1 MPFISTKL
9 HFSKHRD
16 TYVAISASI
25 VTFLTYASVYAFRK
39 PFTVG
44 SYSKAPHIFGMEYKD
59 ALVIAQ
65 VIGYMLS
72 KFYGIKFIAE
82 LKRFGR
88 GKLIVSLV
96 GISWTALLFFAIVPP
111 PFNIVFLFINGFPL
125 GIIWGIVFSFVEGR
139 KATDFIGASLAV
151 SFIFSSGFV
160 KSVAE
165 YLKITYH
172 VTDWWLAFM
181 TGLVFF
187 LPLLFFVFL
196 LEKIPSPSEA
206 DIESRIVRLPMNK
219 LQRKKFFREF
229 EYGLVLLIILYVFLT
244 VFRDIRDNFAADI
257 WRELGFGSEPS
268 VFTSTEIPITII
280 VLVMIGSMILIRK
293 NRRALVITHII
304 IAGGF
309 LISGISSWMFINHN
323 LSAFMWM
330 MLVGLGLYIG
340 YIPFNCIIFE
350 RMIAT
355 FKKGGNVGFLM
366 YIADSFGYMG
376 SMSVIISKSVFSNK
390 LSWTTVYS
398 HGVVYLS
405 IVGVA
410 GTFLALHYF
419 NKKYKNEN
427 SMEITPDNLILKPL
441 ILTQE
446 ENSEPKLCV
455 NQQL

>member
-1 MPFISTKL
+1 MKVKFISTKL
-9 HFSKHRD
+9 YFSKYRE
-16 TYVAISASI
+16 TYVAIFASI

-44 SYSKAPHIFGMEYKD
+44 SYSMAPHILGMEYKD

-88 GKLIVSLV
+88 GKLILLLV
-96 GISWTALLFFAIVPP
+96 GISWIALLFFAIVPP
-111 PFNIVFLFINGFPL
+111 PFNIIFIFINGFPL
-125 GIIWGIVFSFVEGR
+125 GIIWGIVFTFVEGR

-181 TGLVFF
+181 TGLVFI

-206 DIESRIVRLPMNK
+206 DIKSRIVRLPMNK
-219 LQRKKFFREF
+219 QERKKFFREF

-257 WRELGFGSEPS
+257 WRELGFGNEPS
-268 VFTSTEIPITII
+268 VFTATEMPITII
-280 VLVMIGSMILIRK
+280 VLVMIGSMILIRN
-293 NRRALVITHII
+293 NRRALVITHVII
-304 IAGGF
+304 VGGF
-309 LISGISSWMFINHN
+309 LMAGISSWMFINHN
-323 LSAFMWM
+323 LSGFMWM
-330 MLVGLGLYIG
+330 TLVGLGLYIG

-355 FKKGGNVGFLM
+355 FKKGGNVGFLI
-366 YIADSFGYMG
+366 YVADSFGYMG
-376 SMSVIISKSVFSNK
+376 SVAVIISKSVFSNK
-390 LSWTTVYS
+390 VSWATAYS
-398 HGVVYLS
+398 HGVMYLS
-405 IVGVA
+405 VVGVL
-410 GTFLALHYF
+410 GTFMALRYF
-419 NKKYKNEN
+419 NKKYKSDRNI
-427 SMEITPDNLILKPL
+427 EIEPGNLIL
-441 ILTQE
+441 
-446 ENSEPKLCV
+446 NSLALSIEGNLEPEI
-455 NQQL
+455 